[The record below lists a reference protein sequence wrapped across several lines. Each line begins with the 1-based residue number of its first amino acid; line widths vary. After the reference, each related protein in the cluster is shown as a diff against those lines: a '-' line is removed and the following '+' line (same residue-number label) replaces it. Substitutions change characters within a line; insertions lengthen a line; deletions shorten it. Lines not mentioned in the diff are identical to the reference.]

1 MLSADFCTVTQAASL
16 YRSVGILAA
25 SSRWMRAVSLSA
37 RIVGQVERRQQL
49 RQFADVA
56 DHVSAN
62 QSTCLTW
69 IS

>member
-1 MLSADFCTVTQAASL
+1 
-16 YRSVGILAA
+16 
-25 SSRWMRAVSLSA
+25 MRAVSLSA